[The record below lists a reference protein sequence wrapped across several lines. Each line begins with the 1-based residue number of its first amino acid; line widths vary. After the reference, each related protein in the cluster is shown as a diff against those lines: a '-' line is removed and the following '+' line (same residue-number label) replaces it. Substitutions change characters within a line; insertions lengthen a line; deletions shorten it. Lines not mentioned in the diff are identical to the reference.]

1 MSGREEL
8 GVRGLNVYYLFD
20 HVVLAFKRLS
30 AKLSAMCAGRYIRA
44 RPPAIK
50 LVKTPLPIF
59 PQLRS
64 SLVNRG
70 IQNGIQK
77 LTATFQEKVC
87 VRSEKEKAKP
97 QSTSYPMPPVRPK
110 LTL

>member
-20 HVVLAFKRLS
+20 HAVLAFKRLS

-44 RPPAIK
+44 RPPATFK
-50 LVKTPLPIF
+50 LVMKPLPIF

-77 LTATFQEKVC
+77 LTATFQEAREVGEREGETAEY
-87 VRSEKEKAKP
+87 VLSDAP
-97 QSTSYPMPPVRPK
+97 S
-110 LTL
+110 